1 MFPLF
6 LGQLKS
12 NINIV
17 YTGAKVSLFWSF
29 DWLFSVYGLRVLAY
43 SLSVVSGSINDLLA
57 FEMHLGIINSHSQE
71 FTTSKVIQIQL
82 DK

>member
-6 LGQLKS
+6 LGQFKS
-12 NINIV
+12 KINSV

-29 DWLFSVYGLRVLAY
+29 DWLFSVSSLPVLAY
-43 SLSVVSGSINDLLA
+43 SLSVVSGSINDPLA

-71 FTTSKVIQIQL
+71 FTTS
-82 DK
+82 